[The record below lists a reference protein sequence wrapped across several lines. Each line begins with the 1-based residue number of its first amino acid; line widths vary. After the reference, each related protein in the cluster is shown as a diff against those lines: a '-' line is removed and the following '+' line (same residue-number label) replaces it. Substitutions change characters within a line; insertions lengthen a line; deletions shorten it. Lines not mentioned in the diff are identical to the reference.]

1 MSVNWLRFS
10 SPTLI
15 FSLYWLLDIVNQTLH
30 TCLAR
35 VSEYTGRWY
44 EYASTPT
51 DYSQGNDNSCVRALY
66 TDQGSSIGVFNEA
79 VQ

>member
-1 MSVNWLRFS
+1 MGFRKS
-10 SPTLI
+10 SI
-15 FSLYWLLDIVNQTLH
+15 KHRLH
-30 TCLAR
+30 GWPR

-66 TDQGSSIGVFNEA
+66 TDQGDGSIGVFNEA

>member
-1 MSVNWLRFS
+1 MLSMGFRTSSIKLR
-10 SPTLI
+10 PHV
-15 FSLYWLLDIVNQTLH
+15 WP
-30 TCLAR
+30 R

-66 TDQGSSIGVFNEA
+66 TDQGDGSIGVFNEA

>member
-1 MSVNWLRFS
+1 MDLDFTFQKEKIVLASGHRQT
-10 SPTLI
+10 SP
-15 FSLYWLLDIVNQTLH
+15 

-66 TDQGSSIGVFNEA
+66 TDQGDGSIGVFNEA

>member
-1 MSVNWLRFS
+1 MGFRTS
-10 SPTLI
+10 SI
-15 FSLYWLLDIVNQTLH
+15 KHRLH
-30 TCLAR
+30 VWPIR

-66 TDQGSSIGVFNEA
+66 TDQGDGSIGVFNEA